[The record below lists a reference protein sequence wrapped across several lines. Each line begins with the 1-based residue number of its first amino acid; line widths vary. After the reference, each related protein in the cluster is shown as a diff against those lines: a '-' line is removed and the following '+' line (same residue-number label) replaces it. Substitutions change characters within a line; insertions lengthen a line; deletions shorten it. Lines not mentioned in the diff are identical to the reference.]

1 MIKVGKPG
9 QLLNPPGWP
18 LLAGGI
24 AAGLGSILL
33 TLLTLPSS
41 ADTATAVGLA
51 CLISVAL
58 GGWLGLAAGR
68 GINSGFRIIYKRQ
81 SAPAAAA
88 VAAAQSRLAALQ
100 ARKNGRSP
108 AADSGNGYSPP
119 YRRQSPVYSGAV
131 RLLWRCSWDFLPV
144 GISGI
149 FILGLATILF
159 YAGGLDFSI
168 PLLGLAG
175 SAAVTC
181 PALAWAGIF
190 PLVLNRKIRQDSRR
204 AIDEIDRMEQSL
216 TDTPA
221 EPPAIFLPDVAAIA
235 KAMDTPSRWL
245 TGLAAPGKDLAGATP
260 AIRRKID
267 Q

>member
-24 AAGLGSILL
+24 AVGLVSGLL
-33 TLLTLPSS
+33 ALPVS
-41 ADTATAVGLA
+41 AETATAIGLA

-68 GINSGFRIIYKRQ
+68 GILAGFRIIYKRQ

-88 VAAAQSRLAALQ
+88 LAAAQSRLAAIQ
-100 ARKNGRSP
+100 ARKNGRSL
-108 AADSGNGYSPP
+108 AADSVNGYSPP
-119 YRRQSPVYSGAV
+119 SRRQSPVYSGSV
-131 RLLWRCSWDFLPV
+131 RFVWRCSWDFLPV
-144 GISGI
+144 GISGT

-159 YAGGLDFSI
+159 YAGGLDFSL

-175 SAAVTC
+175 IAAVTC
-181 PALAWAGIF
+181 PALAFAWIF
-190 PLVLNRKIRQDSRR
+190 PLALNRKIRQDSRR

-216 TDTPA
+216 AAANA
-221 EPPAIFLPDVAAIA
+221 EPPAIFLPDVSAIA

-245 TGLAAPGKDLAGATP
+245 PGLAAPGKEWAGAAP
-260 AIRRKID
+260 AARSKN
-267 Q
+267 

>member
-1 MIKVGKPG
+1 MIKAAESK

-24 AAGLGSILL
+24 AAGLVSSLL
-33 TLLTLPSS
+33 TLLTLPGSTE
-41 ADTATAVGLA
+41 TATAVGLA

-68 GINSGFRIIYKRQ
+68 GIVAGFRLIYKRQ

-88 VAAAQSRLAALQ
+88 LAAAQSRLAALQ
-100 ARKNGRSP
+100 ARNNGRSL

-119 YRRQSPVYSGAV
+119 SRRQSPVYSGAI
-131 RLLWRCSWDFLPV
+131 RLLWRCSWDFLPG
-144 GISGI
+144 GISGV

-168 PLLGLAG
+168 PLLGLVG
-175 SAAVTC
+175 IAAVTC

-216 TDTPA
+216 AAANA
-221 EPPAIFLPDVAAIA
+221 EPPVIFLPDVSAIA

-245 TGLAAPGKDLAGATP
+245 PGLAAPGKKLAGAAP
-260 AIRRKID
+260 GHPEKN
-267 Q
+267 

>member
-24 AAGLGSILL
+24 AAGLVSG
-33 TLLTLPSS
+33 LLTLPSS
-41 ADTATAVGLA
+41 ADIATAVGLA
-51 CLISVAL
+51 WLISVAL
-58 GGWLGLAAGR
+58 GGWLGLMAFRA
-68 GINSGFRIIYKRQ
+68 ISAGFRLIYKRQ

-88 VAAAQSRLAALQ
+88 LAAAQSRLAAFQ
-100 ARKNGRSP
+100 SRRDGRSP
-108 AADSGNGYSPP
+108 TVDSVNGYSPP
-119 YRRQSPVYSGAV
+119 SRRQSPVYSDAV

-159 YAGGLDFSI
+159 YAGGLDFSL

-175 SAAVTC
+175 IAAVTC
-181 PALAWAGIF
+181 PALAFAWIF
-190 PLVLNRKIRQDSRR
+190 PIALNRKIRQDSRR
-204 AIDEIDRMEQSL
+204 ASDEIDRMEQSL
-216 TDTPA
+216 AEAPA
-221 EPPAIFLPDVAAIA
+221 ELPAIFLPDVAAIA

-245 TGLAAPGKDLAGATP
+245 PGLAAPGKELAASRG
-260 AIRRKID
+260 RRE
-267 Q
+267 QN

>member
-18 LLAGGI
+18 LLTGGI
-24 AAGLGSILL
+24 AAGLVSGLL
-33 TLLTLPSS
+33 TLLTLPVS
-41 ADTATAVGLA
+41 AETATAVGLA
-51 CLISVAL
+51 WLISVAL

-81 SAPAAAA
+81 SAPVAAAL
-88 VAAAQSRLAALQ
+88 AAAQSRLAAFQ
-100 ARKNGRSP
+100 ARKDRRSP
-108 AADSGNGYSPP
+108 AVDSVNGYSPP
-119 YRRQSPVYSGAV
+119 SRRQSPVYSDAV
-131 RLLWRCSWDFLPV
+131 RFVWRCSWDFLPV

-159 YAGGLDFSI
+159 YAGGLDFSL

-175 SAAVTC
+175 IAAVTC
-181 PALAWAGIF
+181 PALAFAWIF
-190 PLVLNRKIRQDSRR
+190 PIALNRKIRQDSRR
-204 AIDEIDRMEQSL
+204 ASDEIDRMEQSL

-245 TGLAAPGKDLAGATP
+245 TGLAAPGKELAGSGP
-260 AIRRKID
+260 GRRE
-267 Q
+267 QN

>member
-24 AAGLGSILL
+24 AAGLLGGLL
-33 TLLTLPSS
+33 ALPRS
-41 ADTATAVGLA
+41 AEAAAAIGLA
-51 CLISVAL
+51 WLISVAL

-68 GINSGFRIIYKRQ
+68 GIVAGFRLIYKRQ

-88 VAAAQSRLAALQ
+88 LATAQSRLAALQ

-108 AADSGNGYSPP
+108 AADPVNGYSPP
-119 YRRQSPVYSGAV
+119 SRRQSPVYSGSV
-131 RLLWRCSWDFLPV
+131 RLLWRCCWDFLPV

-175 SAAVTC
+175 IAAVTF

-216 TDTPA
+216 AAASA
-221 EPPAIFLPDVAAIA
+221 EPPAIFLPDVSSIA

-245 TGLAAPGKDLAGATP
+245 TGLTTPGKELAGAAP
-260 AIRRKID
+260 AIRSKID

>member
-18 LLAGGI
+18 LLVGGI
-24 AAGLGSILL
+24 AAGLLSGLL
-33 TLLTLPSS
+33 ALPSS
-41 ADTATAVGLA
+41 ADIATAVGLA
-51 CLISVAL
+51 VLISVAL

-68 GINSGFRIIYKRQ
+68 GIVAGFRIIYKRQ

-88 VAAAQSRLAALQ
+88 LAAAQSRLAALQ
-100 ARKNGRSP
+100 ARRDGRSP
-108 AADSGNGYSPP
+108 AVDSVNGYSPP
-119 YRRQSPVYSGAV
+119 TRRQSPVYSGAA

-144 GISGI
+144 GISGT

-159 YAGGLDFSI
+159 YAGGLDFSL

-175 SAAVTC
+175 IAAVTC

-190 PLVLNRKIRQDSRR
+190 PLVLNRKIWQDSRR
-204 AIDEIDRMEQSL
+204 ASDEIDRMEQSL
-216 TDTPA
+216 AAADA

-245 TGLAAPGKDLAGATP
+245 PGLAAPGKELAGAAP
-260 AIRRKID
+260 AAGSKID
-267 Q
+267 P

>member
-24 AAGLGSILL
+24 AAGLVSGLL
-33 TLLTLPSS
+33 ALPVS
-41 ADTATAVGLA
+41 AETATAVGLA
-51 CLISVAL
+51 WLIGVAL
-58 GGWLGLAAGR
+58 GGWLGLAAAR
-68 GINSGFRIIYKRQ
+68 GIIIGFRLIYKRQ

-88 VAAAQSRLAALQ
+88 LAAAQSRLTALQ
-100 ARKNGRSP
+100 ARRDGRSP
-108 AADSGNGYSPP
+108 AADSVNGHSPP
-119 YRRQSPVYSGAV
+119 SRRQSPVYSDAV
-131 RLLWRCSWDFLPV
+131 RLLWRCSWNFLPV

-159 YAGGLDFSI
+159 YAGGLDFSL

-175 SAAVTC
+175 SAAITC
-181 PALAWAGIF
+181 PALAFAWIF

-216 TDTPA
+216 AAANA

-245 TGLAAPGKDLAGATP
+245 PGLAAPGKELAGAAP
-260 AIRRKID
+260 AAGRKID